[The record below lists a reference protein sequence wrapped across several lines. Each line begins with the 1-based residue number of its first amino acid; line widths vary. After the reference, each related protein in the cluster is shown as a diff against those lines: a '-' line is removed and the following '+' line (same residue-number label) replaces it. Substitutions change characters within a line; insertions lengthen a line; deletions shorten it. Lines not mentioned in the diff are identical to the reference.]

1 VAGAA
6 AVVVVAV
13 VAAGGG
19 VGALSLASGGG
30 SPASA
35 PPTAAVQ
42 PVTSTTAS
50 SPDTPSGSAS
60 ATGSAAA
67 TDGGSPDTPSGSAGA
82 TSGAGNPTLA
92 GGFVQLYGD
101 ASTQFTM
108 PGGSCN
114 GDHTPSAVSFTAQG
128 PVVTA
133 NGTDQSGDGDF
144 WLHCNN
150 VSDNGNTDIEFNQSD
165 QAAAVTGSP
174 DAAACNLAITRHP
187 LAGSVL
193 LTQLK
198 PGVQLCLTGHT
209 NNNGTVQGLLVRVT
223 FVSKDATTDNVT
235 WTATAWALP
244 SSGN

>member
-6 AVVVVAV
+6 AVVV

-19 VGALSLASGGG
+19 VGALSLTSGGG
-30 SPASA
+30 SPASSASA
-35 PPTAAVQ
+35 PATAAA
-42 PVTSTTAS
+42 PVTPTTVG
-50 SPDTPSGSAS
+50 SPDATPGSAS
-60 ATGSAAA
+60 PAGPAAA
-67 TDGGSPDTPSGSAGA
+67 TDASSPATPSDSAGA
-82 TSGAGNPTLA
+82 PGGAGNPTLA
-92 GGFVQLYGD
+92 GGFVQLYSD
-101 ASTQFTM
+101 ATTQFTM

-150 VSDNGNTDIEFNQSD
+150 SGDNGNTDIEFNQSD

-174 DAAACNLAITRHP
+174 DAGACNLAITRHP

-223 FVSKDATTDNVT
+223 FVAKDAATDNVT
-235 WTATAWALP
+235 WTATTWALP